1 MWNTTSYYV
10 VIEMFEKSWEI
21 IKKIIIVVFSRNRGK
36 QRTKIEKIKIDTI
49 SFFPEI
55 KKKFNIFH
63 KLMKKTKLKIN
74 FLIGKKQKK
83 VFW

>member
-10 VIEMFEKSWEI
+10 VIGMFEKSWEI
-21 IKKIIIVVFSRNRGK
+21 IKKLIVVFSRNRGK
-36 QRTKIEKIKIDTI
+36 HRTKIEKIKIDTI